1 MAITTI
7 DGLLTGFR
15 PPVSFFKGSSG
26 TLVAGRLFTPL
37 LTAGIPGAAVMP
49 TPGMAGQALASLAG
63 QIDFTDAPE
72 GQETRLA
79 RFVCT
84 QSSGSSSV
92 VTLAD
97 MLWCNSDMSMI
108 STAVQTINSVAFP
121 ARDNNGSTNGE
132 GVTLAILVSGQTGS
146 GSPAITVNYTNSDGV
161 SGRSATNATPTS
173 ANTAFGGMFRIG
185 LQAGDRGVRSVQ
197 SIQLSASWVSGAVNL
212 IAMREISTVVLPGSG
227 ITSIVDAVTGGMPV
241 LHNGTVPFLLIMPS
255 GTTAT
260 QLSGMICYAQG

>member
-1 MAITTI
+1 MAIATV
-7 DGLLTGFR
+7 DGLLAGFR

-49 TPGMAGQALASLAG
+49 TPGAAGQALASLAG
-63 QIDFTDAPE
+63 QINFTDAPE

-97 MLWCNSDMSMI
+97 MLWCNSSI
-108 STAVQTINSVAFP
+108 VINNTASQTVDSVAFP

-132 GVTLAILVSGQTGS
+132 GVTLAILVSATTGAGAPS
-146 GSPAITVNYTNSDGV
+146 ITVNYTNSDGV
-161 SGRSATNATPTS
+161 SGRTGTIVTTTGVSSPGS
-173 ANTAFGGMFRIG
+173 MYRIG

-197 SIQLSASWVSGAVNL
+197 SLQLSASWTSGMIHL
-212 IAMREISTVVLPGSG
+212 IAMREISTVVLPASG
-227 ITSIVDAVTGGMPV
+227 ITSVVDAVTGGMPV
-241 LHNGTVPFLLIMPS
+241 LYNGTVPFLFIMPT